1 MMNIENI
8 SKAQLEV
15 WEWKQRAYEELQNI
29 PREKW
34 MDYISNKTQPIIE
47 EIMKRKKLQK
57 K

>member
-1 MMNIENI
+1 MNTEHI

-34 MDYISNKTQPIIE
+34 MEYIKDKTQPVIE
-47 EIMKRKKLQK
+47 ELMRRKKTQK

>member
-1 MMNIENI
+1 MNTENI

-34 MDYISNKTQPIIE
+34 MEYISNKTQPIID

>member
-1 MMNIENI
+1 MSTDNI

-15 WEWKQRAYEELQNI
+15 WEWKQKAYEELQNV

-34 MDYISNKTQPIIE
+34 MEYIRNKTQPFID
-47 EIMKRKKLQK
+47 EIMRKKKAQK